1 MTVADGSLTSETCR
15 LCNVGGGDD
24 NEGRVV
30 RRRVGRT
37 TGAEDDASTLLVRL
51 GRDEVSLMRRL
62 LQTSAAGACNTAVVG
77 VAAGL
82 EGAVLLLPP
91 NGGLAA
97 VAAWLEG
104 EGVLRG

>member
-15 LCNVGGGDD
+15 LCSVAGGGDD

-30 RRRVGRT
+30 RRRVGRR
-37 TGAEDDASTLLVRL
+37 TGAGDDDDASTLLVRL

-62 LQTSAAGACNTAVVG
+62 LQTSAGSWDTAGATTG
-77 VAAGL
+77 F
-82 EGAVLLLPP
+82 EGAVLK
-91 NGGLAA
+91 GGLA
-97 VAAWLEG
+97 VPEG